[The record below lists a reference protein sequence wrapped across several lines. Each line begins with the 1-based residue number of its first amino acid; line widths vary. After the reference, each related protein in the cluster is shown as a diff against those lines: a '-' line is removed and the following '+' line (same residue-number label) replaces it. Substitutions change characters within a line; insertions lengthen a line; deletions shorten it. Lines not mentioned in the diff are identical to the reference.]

1 MDYEAFNLGT
11 PKPVLYDPDSDSIVF
26 FYNNLFVVTAPDIF
40 ENNEEYQVSQV
51 WYSIDSLVIRAGF
64 IFFNQDSL
72 VEKKELINR
81 AKHAL
86 FEDNRGVLKEQSQ
99 IVLKDLEYYKS
110 KQDNIRSINECKKA
124 NLI

>member
-11 PKPVLYDPDSDSIVF
+11 PKPVLYDQDSDSIVF
-26 FYNNLFVVTAPDIF
+26 FYNNLFVVTTPDIF
-40 ENNEEYQVSQV
+40 GDDEEYQVSQV

-72 VEKKELINR
+72 AEKKELINR

-86 FEDNRGVLKEQSQ
+86 FEDNRGVLKEQSK
-99 IVLKDLEYYKS
+99 IALEDLEYYKS